1 MFKRLLKLFI
11 SIVFFIIDY
20 LRNIIRR
27 LFRKTDSGTCVV
39 LLYHVVTPKQRE
51 MFARQMDDLIKLAK
65 PISIDKNRVLDQG
78 IHHVAVTFDDG
89 YYSFIENA
97 LPELTQRK
105 IPVTIFVPAGRL
117 GQKPDWLSSNY
128 SHFSGEIVM
137 TSDNLKKLTDE
148 HLVTVG
154 SHGLTHND
162 LVHLEEKEILKEMFE
177 SKYTLENILQR
188 NIELLSFPYG
198 SYTQRHL
205 EYSRSAGYKHTFGI
219 LPTMAFCDPDEYVSG
234 RVDVEPDDFRLEF
247 RLKTLGAY
255 RWLPIAFS
263 IKRYILSSFRFK

>member
-1 MFKRLLKLFI
+1 MFKRLLKLII
-11 SIVFFIIDY
+11 SIVFFVIDY
-20 LRNIIRR
+20 LRNIIRH
-27 LFRKTDSGTCVV
+27 LFRKIDPGTCVV
-39 LLYHVVTPKQRE
+39 LLYHVVTPERRKT
-51 MFARQMDDLIKLAK
+51 FARQMDDLIKLAK
-65 PISIDKNRVLDQG
+65 PISIFENRVLEPG
-78 IHHVAVTFDDG
+78 RHHVAITFDDG

-105 IPVTIFVPAGRL
+105 IPVAIFVPAGRL
-117 GQKPDWLSSNY
+117 GQKPDWLTSNY
-128 SHFSGEIVM
+128 SHFGNEIVM
-137 TSDNLKKLTDE
+137 TSDNLRKLIDN

-154 SHGLTHND
+154 SHGLTHNNFI
-162 LVHLEEKEILKEMFE
+162 HLEEKEILKELIE

-188 NIELLSFPYG
+188 NIDLLSFPYG

-219 LPTMAFCDPDEYVSG
+219 LPTMAFCDHDEYVSG
-234 RVDVEPDDFRLEF
+234 RVDVEPDDFPLEF

-263 IKRYILSSFRFK
+263 IKRYILSTLRLK